1 VNGFAK
7 VGVATGFLGF
17 MLLAGCG
24 GGHYYAGVAVGP
36 PAPLIEG
43 PYGVTPGPGYIWTPG
58 FYDWDGGN
66 WAWWGSLGF
75 TAMGPPW
82 ERLPAPWR
90 QMATREPRPSLRR
103 FGGERHDR
111 PGLLK
116 NVGYSKHFG

>member
-1 VNGFAK
+1 MNGFAK

-66 WAWWGSLGF
+66 WAWRRGEWRR
-75 TAMGPPW
+75 PPHRGDHW
-82 ERLPAPWR
+82 VS
-90 QMATREPRPSLRR
+90 PRWDRR
-103 FGGERHDR
+103 GNGYQHHGGRWQRGNRGHR
-111 PGLLK
+111 
-116 NVGYSKHFG
+116 